1 MKFHGGSVKNLK
13 LLFAGVAGVAT
24 VASATAAK
32 AAPPAATPM
41 PAFSWTGCHVGIH
54 GGGGW
59 ARQTTNARS
68 SGAIIRVS
76 DVHSDGALFGG
87 QIGCDKEFANGW
99 IVGIEGDGAA
109 TNIKGMGADPFNLTN
124 SAFSVDATARW
135 LASATGRVGYGG
147 LHPQLQVYAKG
158 GAAWAGERYTIN
170 SGVTELNGTFDKTL
184 SGWTAGGGI
193 AWAFTRNCSFF
204 VEYNHYDFRGN
215 FSNSFDF
222 GVPFGTS
229 IINIGAPR
237 IETVKV
243 GLNYR
248 FGGPL

>member
-1 MKFHGGSVKNLK
+1 MKNLK

-32 AAPPAATPM
+32 AAPPTPM

-54 GGGGW
+54 GGEGW
-59 ARQTTNARS
+59 AQQTTNARS
-68 SGAIIRVS
+68 SGNAIGVS

-87 QIGCDKEFANGW
+87 QVGCDREFANGW

-109 TNIKGMGADPFNLTN
+109 ANINGRGADPFNLAN
-124 SAFSVDATARW
+124 PAFSVEATTQW
-135 LASATGRVGYGG
+135 LASVTGKIGYGG
-147 LHPQLQVYAKG
+147 LNPQLQVYAKG

-170 SGVTELNGTFDKTL
+170 SGVTDFNGTFDKTL

-193 AWAFTRNCSFF
+193 AWAFTTNWSFF

-215 FSNSFDF
+215 YSNS
-222 GVPFGTS
+222 VALTGT
-229 IINIGAPR
+229 INIGPPG
-237 IETVKV
+237 IDTVKA

-248 FGGPL
+248 FGGPM